1 MAYIPG
7 IVTNEIQYRGY
18 NTVRLAPGSGFN
30 CHEYFVEGMEYISHS
45 IAVYSVNGLSS
56 ATRAKTR
63 FIGSN
68 GLTLS
73 TVDHSFAV
81 PSGVFEDA
89 KIEAVPVP
97 TGARLAKLEVFN
109 PTAASS
115 DYWFG
120 LAKSEEGERCTP
132 YTMNFAGQMTYIT
145 PTGIYTGTI
154 TGEQII
160 LTGGDSLDERF
171 TTINSQMLS
180 MTSSINSADASI
192 TQIQAGQASFVK
204 YTDIDRPSSTVIDG
218 GNIKT
223 GTIVAGALTV
233 GSVTS
238 PKIATGAVGS
248 TKLADSAVTEV
259 KIANGAVTAGKIYAG
274 SVTSD
279 KIAAGAVTAAKIEAG
294 AITSAKIAA
303 NTITAAKVAN
313 MGGFTFSDYTMV
325 GTSGNTYVRISG
337 ASGYHPIVIGTS
349 SDNITFHVSTA
360 GVLTA
365 TGVNITGT
373 VGGKVTANSNS
384 SLAGSL
390 NYTSGYHSG
399 SLNNTSGTHKGALY
413 RTTGSHW
420 GSHTGAAYNSSGTI
434 GGTTYSS
441 GSNGVLFQNPV
452 FVGAQFNC
460 QWGKVTGSQA
470 QHYDWSVTGNIYCSG
485 TVTQAS
491 DKALKE
497 NIKPISSQIL
507 KELYSVNVREFD
519 FIDKKKGDLKSVGV
533 IAQDVISK
541 APLLT
546 KYIITPGDDGYLSA
560 DYIALS
566 TLSLLA
572 IQDLNKRVRALERKI
587 A

>member
-1 MAYIPG
+1 MAHAPG
-7 IVTNEIQYRGY
+7 VVTNEIQWRGY
-18 NTVRLAPGSGFN
+18 NTVRLAPGAGFY
-30 CHEYFVEGMEYISHS
+30 CHEYIVTGMAHISHS
-45 IAVYSVNGLSS
+45 LAVYSVNGLAS
-56 ATRAKTR
+56 ATRASTR
-63 FIGSN
+63 FIGDN

-73 TVDHSFAV
+73 AVNHSFAV
-81 PSGVFEDA
+81 PSGTFGDV
-89 KIEAVPVP
+89 KIEAVAVP
-97 TGARLAKLEVFN
+97 SGAKLARLEVFN
-109 PTAASS
+109 PAAAAS

-120 LAKSEEGERCTP
+120 MAKSEEGEKCTP
-132 YTMNFAGQMTYIT
+132 YTANYSGQMTYIT
-145 PTGIYTGTI
+145 PRGIYTGTL
-154 TGEQII
+154 TAEQMI
-160 LTGGDSLDERF
+160 LSSDETLGDRL

-180 MTSSINSADASI
+180 MTSSINSANASI

-233 GSVTS
+233 GSVTAA
-238 PKIATGAVGS
+238 KIATGAV
-248 TKLADSAVTEV
+248 
-259 KIANGAVTAGKIYAG
+259 TAE
-274 SVTSD
+274 
-279 KIAAGAVTAAKIEAG
+279 KIEAG
-294 AITSAKIAA
+294 AITADKIAA

-313 MGGFTFSDYTMV
+313 LAGFTFSDYTMV
-325 GTSGNTYVRISG
+325 GTTSSTYVRISG

-349 SDNITFHVSTA
+349 GDNITFHVSTA

-365 TGVNITGT
+365 TGVNVTGT
-373 VGGKVTANSNS
+373 MGGKVTADSTS
-384 SLAGSL
+384 SLGGSL

-399 SLNNTSGTHKGALY
+399 SLNSTTGTHSGALY
-413 RTTGSHW
+413 RTSGSHW
-420 GSHTGAAYNSSGTI
+420 GTHTGAAYNSSGTI
-434 GGTTYSS
+434 GGTNYSKGYS
-441 GSNGVLFQNPV
+441 GSDGVLFQDPV
-452 FVGAQFNC
+452 FVGAEFNC
-460 QWGKVTGSQA
+460 QWGKVTGSTA

-497 NIKPISSQIL
+497 NVKPISSQIL
-507 KELYSVNVREFD
+507 KELYSVNIREFD

-546 KYIITPGDDGYLSA
+546 KYIIAPGDDGYLSA

-572 IQDLNKRVRALERKI
+572 IQDLNKRVRALERKT

>member
-238 PKIATGAVGS
+238 PKIATG
-248 TKLADSAVTEV
+248 
-259 KIANGAVTAGKIYAG
+259 

-441 GSNGVLFQNPV
+441 GSDGVLFQNPV

>member
-180 MTSSINSADASI
+180 MTSSINSANASI

-233 GSVTS
+233 GSVTAA
-238 PKIATGAVGS
+238 KIATGAVS
-248 TKLADSAVTEV
+248 ADKLATSAVTAA
-259 KIANGAVTAGKIYAG
+259 KI
-274 SVTSD
+274 S
-279 KIAAGAVTAAKIEAG
+279 AGAVTAEKIEAG
-294 AITSAKIAA
+294 AITADKIAA

-313 MGGFTFSDYTMV
+313 LAGFTFSDYTMV
-325 GTSGNTYVRISG
+325 GTTSSTYVRISG
-337 ASGYHPIVIGTS
+337 ASGYHPIAIGTS
-349 SDNITFHVSTA
+349 GDNITFHVSTA

-373 VGGKVTANSNS
+373 MGGKVTADSTS

-390 NYTSGYHSG
+390 NYTSGHHGG
-399 SLNNTSGTHKGALY
+399 SLYNTSGTHNGALY

-420 GSHTGAAYNSSGTI
+420 GTHTGAAYNSSGTI

-441 GSNGVLFQNPV
+441 GSNGVLFKNPV
-452 FVGAQFNC
+452 FVGAEFNC
-460 QWGKVTGSQA
+460 QWGKVTGSTA
-470 QHYDWSVTGNIYCSG
+470 QHYDWSVTGNMYCSG
-485 TVTQAS
+485 TLTQAS

-519 FIDKKKGDLKSVGV
+519 FINKKKGDLKSVGV
-533 IAQDVISK
+533 IAQDVINK

-546 KYIITPGDDGYLSA
+546 KYIIAPGDDGYLSA

-566 TLSLLA
+566 TLSILA
-572 IQDLNKRVRALERKI
+572 IQDLNKRVKALERKT